1 MALSNSLISTNELSS
16 RRRRPRMRVSA
27 PFPCSYALVGLKKW
41 ATINRGGLAVVCDL
55 SVAGARMLSE
65 TVLAPGDEIAISLR
79 LPHQRVSTFIERATV
94 RWVKD
99 QIFGVEFSLLSP
111 IAVTRLD
118 KCINRETHASSLLPV
133 AGTSERQPR

>member
-1 MALSNSLISTNELSS
+1 VALSNSQVSTNEPTS
-16 RRRRPRMRVSA
+16 RRRKPRMRVSA
-27 PFPCSYALVGLKKW
+27 PFPCSYALIGLKKW
-41 ATINRGGLAVVCDL
+41 ATINRGGLGVVCDL

-79 LPHQRVSTFIERATV
+79 LPQQRVSTFIDRATV

-99 QIFGVEFSLLSP
+99 SVFGVEFSLLSP
-111 IAVTRLD
+111 IAATRLD
-118 KCINRETHASSLLPV
+118 KCVNRETHASSLLPV

>member
-1 MALSNSLISTNELSS
+1 MALSNSQVSTNEPTS
-16 RRRRPRMRVSA
+16 RRRKPRMRVSA
-27 PFPCSYALVGLKKW
+27 PFPCSYALIGLKKW
-41 ATINRGGLAVVCDL
+41 ATINRGGLGVVCDL

-79 LPHQRVSTFIERATV
+79 LPHQRVSTFIDRATV

-99 QIFGVEFSLLSP
+99 SVFGVEFSLLSP
-111 IAVTRLD
+111 IAATRLG
-118 KCINRETHASSLLPV
+118 KCVNRETHASSLLPV

>member
-1 MALSNSLISTNELSS
+1 
-16 RRRRPRMRVSA
+16 MRVSA

-118 KCINRETHASSLLPV
+118 KCVNRETHASSLLPV
-133 AGTSERQPR
+133 AGTCERQPR

>member
-1 MALSNSLISTNELSS
+1 MSNSRVSTNEPSS
-16 RRRRPRMRVSA
+16 RRRKPRMRVSA

-41 ATINRGGLAVVCDL
+41 ATINRGGLGVVCDL

-79 LPHQRVSTFIERATV
+79 LPHQRVSTFIDRATV

-99 QIFGVEFSLLSP
+99 SVFGVEFSLLSP
-111 IAVTRLD
+111 IAATRLG
-118 KCINRETHASSLLPV
+118 KCVNRGTHASSLLPV